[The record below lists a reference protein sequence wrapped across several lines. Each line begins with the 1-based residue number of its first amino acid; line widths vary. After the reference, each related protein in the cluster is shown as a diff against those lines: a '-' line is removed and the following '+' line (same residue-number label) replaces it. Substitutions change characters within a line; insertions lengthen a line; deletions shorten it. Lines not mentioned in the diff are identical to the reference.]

1 MVIVAAVDRSERAK
15 QVVSEGATLA
25 AAFDVPLH
33 VVHVLSNSQ
42 FRELE
47 QTSYNDTG
55 QAIPMEEI
63 KEFATNHADEV
74 AAGVADDY
82 EAVGLVGD
90 ASQVVVEYAERN
102 DARYVVVG
110 GRKRSPTGKAIFGS
124 TAQSILL
131 NSKCPVVSV
140 IK

>member
-15 QVVSEGATLA
+15 QVVSEGAALA
-25 AAFDVPLH
+25 AAFDAPLH

-55 QAIPMEEI
+55 QTIPMEEV
-63 KEFATNHADEV
+63 KEFATEHADEV
-74 AAGVADDY
+74 AADVEDDY

-90 ASQVVVEYAERN
+90 AAQRVIEYAEEN

-131 NSKCPVVSV
+131 NAKCPVVSV
-140 IK
+140 IN